1 MAIKINAVTFDR
13 NLTELVGTTTKYTN
27 KSLKLTLRFS
37 SILFFLSFVCG
48 CVTPL
53 PEPDKGAF
61 YRESFESKSLPASF
75 TAITGQVNIKRGEK
89 NSYAV
94 LRPDSRETVGI
105 LFGPA
110 FSSGLRLE
118 ARFLAEDGEK
128 SSTFAVG
135 LNGLSGYKLRV
146 NPNKQTLELLSNNAL
161 VHSVKYE
168 WSAGQWTYLHLQV
181 RELPG
186 RQWSVEG
193 KVWQEKQAKPKEW
206 TLQWTDTARPQ
217 NGQPSAW
224 ATLKKGNPIALDN
237 IRLWITEE

>member
-1 MAIKINAVTFDR
+1 MAIKINDATFNR
-13 NLTELVGTTTKYTN
+13 NLTELVGTATKYAK

-37 SILFFLSFVCG
+37 SILFFLTFVCG
-48 CVTPL
+48 CITPL

-75 TAITGQVNIKRGEK
+75 TVITGQVNIKREEK

-94 LRPDSRETVGI
+94 LQPDSKETVGI

-118 ARFLAEDGEK
+118 AGFLAKKDEK
-128 SSTFAVG
+128 SPTFSIG
-135 LNGLSGYKLRV
+135 LNGLSGYRLRV
-146 NPNKQTLELLSNNAL
+146 NPNNQELELLKNYRL

-168 WSAGQWTYLHLQV
+168 WAAGQWTYLHLQI

-186 RQWSVEG
+186 HQWKVEG

-206 TLQWTDTARPQ
+206 TLQWIDTSRPE

>member
-1 MAIKINAVTFDR
+1 
-13 NLTELVGTTTKYTN
+13 
-27 KSLKLTLRFS
+27 LTLRFP
-37 SILFFLSFVCG
+37 SILFLVSFVSG
-48 CVTPL
+48 CVTPQSA
-53 PEPDKGAF
+53 PENGAF
-61 YRESFESKSLPASF
+61 FQDSFESKSLSSSF
-75 TAITGQVNIKRGEK
+75 TVIAGQTNIKRKGE

-94 LRPDSRETVGI
+94 LQSDSKETVGL

-128 SSTFAVG
+128 SPTFAVG

-146 NPNKQTLELLSNNAL
+146 NPNNQKLELLSNDVL
-161 VHSVKYE
+161 IHSVKYE

-193 KVWQEKQAKPKEW
+193 KVWQEKQTKPKTW
-206 TLQWTDTARPQ
+206 TLQWTDTTTPE

-224 ATLKKGNPIALDN
+224 ATPNPGKPIALDD
-237 IRLWITEE
+237 IQLWITED

>member
-1 MAIKINAVTFDR
+1 MAIKINDATFNR
-13 NLTELVGTTTKYTN
+13 NLTELVGTATKYAK
-27 KSLKLTLRFS
+27 KSLKLTLRSS
-37 SILFFLSFVCG
+37 SILFFLTLVCG

-61 YRESFESKSLPASF
+61 YRESFESKSLPSSF
-75 TAITGQVNIKRGEK
+75 TVITGRVNIKREEK

-94 LRPDSRETVGI
+94 LQPDSRETVGI

-118 ARFLAEDGEK
+118 AGFLVKEDEK
-128 SSTFAVG
+128 SPAFSIG

-146 NPNKQTLELLSNNAL
+146 NTNNQELELLKNNRL
-161 VHSVKYE
+161 VHSVKYK

-186 RQWSVEG
+186 RQWSAEG
-193 KVWQEKQAKPKEW
+193 KVWQENQAKPKKW
-206 TLQWTDTARPQ
+206 TLQWIDTARPE

-224 ATLKKGNPIALDN
+224 ASLKKGNPIALDN